1 MNKFLTLTAEQRRA
15 VFERVG
21 VNVGLPMQ
29 AVEKD
34 FWVTVVLQTIFSLPV
49 AQYLIFKGGTSLSKA
64 WGYYNTLSA
73 RNNGDKK
80 HYLCTN

>member
-1 MNKFLTLTAEQRRA
+1 MNKFLILTAEQRRA

-34 FWVTVVLQTIFSLPV
+34 FWVTLVLQTIFSLPV
-49 AQYLIFKGGTSLSKA
+49 AEHLIFKGGTSLSKA
-64 WGYYNTLSA
+64 CGSRGPIEDMESVLSKD
-73 RNNGDKK
+73 NII
-80 HYLCTN
+80 Y

>member
-34 FWVTVVLQTIFSLPV
+34 FWVSPSWYWANAPDGTICAPSLLATAAAISSVEGGIAPNPYTFSNL
-49 AQYLIFKGGTSLSKA
+49 G
-64 WGYYNTLSA
+64 
-73 RNNGDKK
+73 
-80 HYLCTN
+80 

>member
-34 FWVTVVLQTIFSLPV
+34 FYNPLIIRETDGLQ
-49 AQYLIFKGGTSLSKA
+49 
-64 WGYYNTLSA
+64 
-73 RNNGDKK
+73 KK
-80 HYLCTN
+80 NIKKYD